1 LGQVQVLEELKYT
14 VFNEVILAAI
24 DEKLGEFNV
33 QIEEARLTIEEAQV
47 TFNEVAERNIIV
59 QQKRQEELAEI
70 EKHQRFT
77 DAQAHYNYIQNE
89 IKSSKDRL
97 KYFDQDAEAA
107 EDEEKLVACEPAL
120 LYTLDATNIPQVSQE
135 AVDIINAVASGIIN
149 PETYT
154 TSTKLPTNIKT
165 KP

>member
-1 LGQVQVLEELKYT
+1 M
-14 VFNEVILAAI
+14 
-24 DEKLGEFNV
+24 GEFNL

-70 EKHQRFT
+70 EKNQRFT
-77 DAQAHYNYIQNE
+77 DAQSHFNYIQNE
-89 IKSSKDRL
+89 IKSSNDRL

-107 EDEEKLVACEPAL
+107 EDEEKLVSCEPTL
-120 LYTLDATNIPQVSQE
+120 LYTLDATNTPQVSQV
-135 AVDIINAVASGIIN
+135 AVDIINAIGSGIID
-149 PETYT
+149 PATYT
-154 TSTKLPTNIKT
+154 TSTKLPAYITV